1 MLSFDLY
8 RIMGHGIDDEAHDR
22 NLVIPKTV
30 FQIAHVD
37 VC

>member
-1 MLSFDLY
+1 
-8 RIMGHGIDDEAHDR
+8 MGHGIDDEAHDR
-22 NLVIPKTV
+22 KPVIPKTV